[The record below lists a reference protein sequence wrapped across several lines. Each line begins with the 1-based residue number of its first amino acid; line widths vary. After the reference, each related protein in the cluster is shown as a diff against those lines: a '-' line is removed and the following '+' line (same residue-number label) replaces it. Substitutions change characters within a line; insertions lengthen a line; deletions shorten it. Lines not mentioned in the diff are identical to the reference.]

1 MADVTIG
8 ELPVLAEMQDDAL
21 IPCEYDGVS
30 RALSGTVLEGYVY
43 NCVEDHV
50 EDIAAI
56 VAVGPQGEP
65 GVSPTLSSSK
75 SGRTTTIYYTDA
87 THPTQT
93 VLATVED
100 GLNGTGFGD
109 MIKSVY
115 DPNDDGTVEDS
126 DRLGGELASYYM
138 PLAPRIKGVTANY
151 TVQAEDEGFVLA
163 CNTNDVV
170 ITIPT
175 SIKKQGFRFWVLRW
189 SAAAATISPQ
199 NDGTVRVGINGKANL
214 TKYIPQRY
222 GKAELTLMLDGTS
235 SYNTVYWLI
244 TGDFAE
250 SEES

>member
-8 ELPVLAEMQDDAL
+8 ELPALAEMQDDAL

-30 RALSGTVLEGYVY
+30 WALSGTVLEGYVY

-87 THPTQT
+87 THTTPT

-100 GLNGTGFGD
+100 GLNGTGYGD
-109 MIKSVY
+109 MVKSVY
-115 DPNDDGTVEDS
+115 DTNDDGTVNDS

-151 TVQAEDEGFVLA
+151 TVQAEDEGYVLA
-163 CNTNDVV
+163 CSTNDVV

-189 SAAAATISPQ
+189 SAAAATINPQ
-199 NDGTVRVGINGKANL
+199 NDGSVAVSINGKMNA
-214 TKYIPQRY
+214 TKYIPERY
-222 GKAELTLMLDGTS
+222 GMAELMLMIDGTS
-235 SYNTVYWLI
+235 MQSPVPYVYWVI
-244 TGDFAE
+244 TGDYAG
-250 SEES
+250 S